1 VARVLLLSNGHGED
15 LSGAL
20 LGAALRERNH
30 QVEALPLVGNGHP
43 YRDAGLPLILK
54 TREFSTGGL
63 GYTSLRGRLTEL
75 VQGQVLHLLGGVV
88 KLLRVAHRYDLVV
101 VIGDVIPVMAAWL
114 CRRPVVTYLVAY
126 SSHYEGRLRLPWPC
140 GECLSS
146 RRCRAVFSRDQLSAD
161 DLSQQLQRPVR
172 FLGNPF
178 MDPVL
183 QPQPPLPPSR
193 RRIGLLPGSR
203 RPELEQNLRL
213 LLRVVEQLPEPW
225 LASGELA
232 VDLALVHGLDDTALA
247 ALTQAEGWTLQPG
260 DGRDQPQRLERGQRR
275 IQVQRSRFTAV
286 LQSSD
291 LLLCMAGTAAE
302 QAVGLAKPVLQLVGE
317 GPQFTP
323 EFAEA
328 QRRLLGPTVFCAKG
342 PVGSPDTL
350 KATAALALELLERCS
365 SDPDLQ
371 ERCRREATRR
381 LGSMG
386 GAAGLSGAAR
396 IAEAIDDQ
404 LQEQHP
410 RHPRTRA

>member
-1 VARVLLLSNGHGED
+1 MARVLLLSNGHGED

-114 CRRPVVTYLVAY
+114 SRRPVVTYLVAY

-232 VDLALVHGLDDTALA
+232 VDLALVHGLDNTALA
-247 ALTQAEGWTLQPG
+247 ALAQAEGWRLQPG
-260 DGRDQPQRLERGQRR
+260 DGRDQSQRLERGQRR

-291 LLLCMAGTAAE
+291 LMLCMAGTAAE

-350 KATAALALELLERCS
+350 KATAALALELLERS
-365 SDPDLQ
+365 VSDPDLQ
-371 ERCRREATRR
+371 EHCRREATRR

-386 GAAGLSGAAR
+386 GAAGRSGAAR

>member
-1 VARVLLLSNGHGED
+1 MLLLSNGHGED

-20 LGAALRERNH
+20 LGSELRTLGH
-30 QVEALPLVGNGHP
+30 QVEALPLVGSGHP

-75 VQGQVLHLLGGVV
+75 IQGQVLHLLGGVV
-88 KLLRVAHRYDLVV
+88 KLLRVAQRYDLVV

-114 CRRPVVTYLVAY
+114 SRRPVVTYLVAY

-140 GECLSS
+140 GACLSS

-161 DLSQQLQRPVR
+161 DLSQQLRRPVS

-183 QPQPPLPPSR
+183 APQPPLPACR
-193 RRIGLLPGSR
+193 HRLGLLPGSR

-213 LLRVVEQLPEPW
+213 LLRVVEQLPEPL
-225 LASGELA
+225 LASSELA

-247 ALTQAEGWTLQPG
+247 ALAQTEDWRLEPG
-260 DGRDQPQRLERGQRR
+260 DGSDQENRLMRGQRR
-275 IQVQRSRFTAV
+275 IQVHRSRFTAV

-317 GPQFTP
+317 GPQFTH

-328 QRRLLGPTVFCAKG
+328 QRRLLGPTVFCAEG
-342 PVGSPDTL
+342 PVGSTETL
-350 KATAALALELLERCS
+350 QVTAALALELLERS
-365 SDPDLQ
+365 ASDPGFQ
-371 ERCRREATRR
+371 ARCRREATRR

-386 GAAGLSGAAR
+386 GAAGISSAAR

-404 LQEQHP
+404 LQKQHP
-410 RHPRTRA
+410 WHPRTRA